1 MGSTPSKPRPPPPP
15 PPDVILVPP
24 RIHMKKE
31 KKLVGGGNFIQTE
44 DHPLL
49 DYVLPSSRFFSF
61 SYTSGDIVNDELPF
75 DQRMRVGA
83 KLWGTKETKKLGGNF
98 SVGLEANNLFANVSL
113 ETEHPSKGSN
123 ALISTNYFPSFL
135 RNEKAFVEVFG
146 SVEGKHLSDNERR
159 TALNTFGFALGLSP
173 PQETAEG
180 QEQAGGQDQLKD
192 RLEKA
197 VARVA
202 ISGRQEPGKR
212 TEVKVHGY
220 GSFRFSRAEL
230 SAVLF
235 EEDKKVKVKDAS
247 VSVGAYFGSRKSP
260 RSPFPAEILL
270 SASDVLSDDPSF
282 SLLFSM
288 RNVVSRRVIV
298 ALERNV
304 KRIHNY
310 LDFSIRS
317 TLSPKVLLL
326 SPFLIS

>member
-1 MGSTPSKPRPPPPP
+1 MT
-15 PPDVILVPP
+15 
-24 RIHMKKE
+24 
-31 KKLVGGGNFIQTE
+31 GGGNFIQTE

-83 KLWGTKETKKLGGNF
+83 KLWGSKETKKLGGNF
-98 SVGLEANNLFANVSL
+98 NVGVEANNLFANVSL

-123 ALISTNYFPSFL
+123 ATITTNYFPRFL

-146 SVEGKHLSDNERR
+146 AVEGKHLSDISRR
-159 TALNTFGFALGLSP
+159 TALSTFGLAFGLSP
-173 PQETAEG
+173 SVAPETTEG
-180 QEQAGGQDQLKD
+180 QEQTPREVELKE
-192 RLEKA
+192 RLEEA
-197 VARVA
+197 MARVA
-202 ISGRQEPGKR
+202 ISGRQETGKR
-212 TEVKVHGY
+212 PEVKVHGY

-247 VSVGAYFGSRKSP
+247 VSIGAYFGSRKSP
-260 RSPFPAEILL
+260 RSPFPAEVLL
-270 SASDVLSDDPSF
+270 SASDFLSDDPSF

-288 RNVVSRRVIV
+288 RNVVSRRVVV
-298 ALERNV
+298 ALDKNV

-317 TLSPKVLLL
+317 TLSPKVLFLFL
-326 SPFLIS
+326 SFDLIFILLISTSSFIDLFSFDLSSSFNFVLF